1 MAWIFLC
8 FVIVMLM
15 NIFLIALEEDWFGF
29 RNKNK
34 SSISTSTVSKLD
46 EENQVAELQM
56 DEIMEETEEFI
67 TKDLKNSLE
76 QVKDIE
82 DSFVLNGK
90 EVPEEV
96 DIDIDEWEEKFNS
109 LYQAF
114 ESLKQEAE
122 ELKSEMDDY
131 ISDFE

>member
-46 EENQVAELQM
+46 EENTTKEEVNFEGNQVAELQM
-56 DEIMEETEEFI
+56 DEILKETEEFI
-67 TKDLKNSLE
+67 TKDLKDSLE

-82 DSFVLNGK
+82 DSFVLNGE

-96 DIDIDEWEEKFNS
+96 DIDEWEEKCHS

-122 ELKSEMDDY
+122 EVKE
-131 ISDFE
+131 

>member
-1 MAWIFLC
+1 M
-8 FVIVMLM
+8 
-15 NIFLIALEEDWFGF
+15 FLIALEDDWFGF

-34 SSISTSTVSKLD
+34 SSVSTTTVSKLD
-46 EENQVAELQM
+46 EENTTKEEVDFEGNQVAELQM
-56 DEIMEETEEFI
+56 DEILEETEDFI
-67 TKDLKNSLE
+67 TKDVKDSLE

-82 DSFVLNGK
+82 DSYVLNGK

-96 DIDIDEWEEKFNS
+96 DIDIVEWEEKYNS

-131 ISDFE
+131 ISDYE